1 MVLKIISG
9 GQTGAD
15 RAALDFA
22 IAHEIPH
29 GGKCPAGRTA
39 EDGPLDPKYQ
49 LTETAEKESIHRTRA
64 NVRESDGTVVF
75 TEGPLEGGSRVT
87 ADYALKQGKPCIHLD
102 LRAFPPTMA
111 AEHLKKWIEE
121 NKVRVLNVAGPR
133 ASHAPDIYKLAT
145 KTLEAAL
152 QS

>member
-29 GGKCPAGRTA
+29 GGSCAKGRAA
-39 EDGPLDPKYQ
+39 EDGPLDAKYQ

-64 NVRESDGTVVF
+64 NVRDSDGTVVF

-87 ADYALKQGKPCIHLD
+87 ADYALKQGKPCLHLD
-102 LRAFPPTMA
+102 LRAFAPAAA
-111 AEHLKKWIEE
+111 AEHLKKWIELC
-121 NKVRVLNVAGPR
+121 KVGVLNVAGPR
-133 ASHAPDIYKLAT
+133 GSHAPEIYKLVT
-145 KTLEAAL
+145 KTLEETFKT
-152 QS
+152 